1 MAHGVTSLMSGGSTR
16 RAPGTEHWAAGAL
29 CADHEPP
36 VRQGVG
42 HPLSCPSPMAPPR
55 LWRVASPRPSG
66 HFASCCGVASPGTH
80 NNTCCGSVAFCLRL
94 VCIP

>member
-1 MAHGVTSLMSGGSTR
+1 MAHGGTSLMRSGKH
-16 RAPGTEHWAAGAL
+16 PE

-42 HPLSCPSPMAPPR
+42 QPLSCPSPMVPSR
-55 LWRVASPRPSG
+55 LWRVASPRPCG
-66 HFASCCGVASPGTH
+66 RCASCCGVASPGTH
-80 NNTCCGSVAFCLRL
+80 NNTCYGSVACGLRL